1 MTRPNSGTSPSIQR
15 RGRAALVC
23 ALLLAVSCAALGCLV
38 PWKQYTVLPGIEGRI
53 ATMGALAPD
62 AHLKLIVRNRD
73 NVLLNATRR
82 AEIDG
87 EGRFAFDAI
96 EMSIAGQEYTR
107 VYRVFLHLQQ
117 EGEKE
122 HVIWRANIPRH
133 EDEAPMT
140 LDCLLDR
147 PAILGEPCRLHDA
160 PHRDWLVAQGEA
172 TFRNLCV
179 SCHGDVGTQ
188 THDGQA
194 KSVSDLTQIARQ
206 AKSVSDLTQIA
217 RQAKSVSDLT
227 QIAQRAGGEF
237 DRDAVAHWIEGSSTP
252 ADHGEREMP
261 VWGQRLSEQYAGYAE
276 GDELV
281 GATIDPLLAYL
292 ERIQRR

>member
-1 MTRPNSGTSPSIQR
+1 MTRPNSGTSLSSQR

-23 ALLLAVSCAALGCLV
+23 ALLLVVSCAALGCLV

-96 EMSIAGQEYTR
+96 GMSIAGQEYTR

-140 LDCLLDR
+140 LACLLDR
-147 PAILGEPCRLHDA
+147 PAILGEPCRLRDA
-160 PHRDWLVAQGEA
+160 PHRDWLVAQGQT
-172 TFRNLCV
+172 TFRNLCA
-179 SCHGDVGTQ
+179 SCHGDVGAP
-188 THDGQA
+188 THNGQA
-194 KSVSDLTQIARQ
+194 TSASDLTQIAR
-206 AKSVSDLTQIA
+206 
-217 RQAKSVSDLT
+217 
-227 QIAQRAGGEF
+227 RAGGEF
-237 DRDAVAHWIEGSSTP
+237 DRDAVAHWIEGGSTP

-281 GATIDPLLAYL
+281 GAKIDPLLAYL